1 MTDNFINYC
10 KKAKL
15 NHNTYLRV
23 TLSQDNQTSLDKVAE
38 ELYGNI
44 GLVEIS
50 GHNIPS
56 GEFLDFAQKVK
67 QLCAQFDK
75 TLIIRERLDIAKIVE
90 ADGIFLTN
98 NDIPAKYIYNILPKD
113 IIIGSDDLENN
124 DSDYYLLNSPL
135 EHNITKPCFIKT
147 KPSDDFEYYTLFK

>member
-23 TLSQDNQTSLDKVAE
+23 TLSQNNQTSLDKVAE
-38 ELYGNI
+38 ELYSNV

-50 GHNIPS
+50 EHNIS
-56 GEFLDFAQKVK
+56 LGEFLNFAQKVK

-75 TLIIRERLDIAKIVE
+75 TLIIRERLDVAKIVE
-90 ADGIFLTN
+90 ADGIFLSN

-113 IIIGSDDLENN
+113 IIIGSGDLVNN
-124 DSDYYLLNSPL
+124 ASDYYLSNSPL

-147 KPSDDFEYYTLFK
+147 KSTDDFEYYTLLK